1 MKRSK
6 TCECKHPLVTDEDG
20 YCSSCARYTE
30 YGPMPEPPPEPT
42 IEEAIALVE
51 EGHAM
56 REVCMLSG
64 YSHDQLSHAMN
75 IEYHRKRKRDAS
87 ARRMAAAK
95 AEAEA
100 TRKRFP
106 EIAGLKVTERREL
119 ALSVILTLRSEGK
132 SWEQIGAVLG
142 CGRTTALKIA
152 KWGEQ
157 DAA

>member
-1 MKRSK
+1 MKHSK

-64 YSHDQLSHAMN
+64 YSHDQLHRAMN
-75 IEYHRKRKRDAS
+75 LEHCRKRKQKA
-87 ARRMAAAK
+87 AANRMAEDK

-106 EIAGLKVTERREL
+106 EVEGVKASKNKEL
-119 ALSVILTLRSEGK
+119 VLPVILTLRGEGK
-132 SWEQIGAVLG
+132 SWQQIGAVLG
-142 CGRTTALKIA
+142 CSRHTALKIA